1 MNRLSYA
8 AMSLGLAAAPLAAAT
23 PAAADPLT
31 AQPACQ
37 SRDDINQLLTQ
48 RFDEVP
54 TALGLQS
61 NGHLIQV
68 FVSKDGQTWTIVTT
82 RPDGISCIVALG
94 QHWQAVDAPAADP
107 MA

>member
-1 MNRLSYA
+1 MNRLSRA
-8 AMSLGLAAAPLAAAT
+8 ALSLGVAAAALAAAV

-37 SRDDINQLLTQ
+37 SRDDISQLLTQ

-54 TALGLQS
+54 SALGLQS
-61 NGHLIQV
+61 NGDLIQV
-68 FVSKDGQTWTIVTT
+68 FVSKDGKTWTMVTT

-94 QHWQAVDAPAADP
+94 QHWQALDGPVTGP

>member
-31 AQPACQ
+31 AQ
-37 SRDDINQLLTQ
+37 SRDDISQLLTQ

-94 QHWQAVDAPAADP
+94 QHWQAVDAPASDP

>member
-8 AMSLGLAAAPLAAAT
+8 AMSLGLLAAPLAAAT
-23 PAAADPLT
+23 PAQADPLT

-37 SRDDINQLLTQ
+37 SRDDISQLLTQ

-94 QHWQAVDAPAADP
+94 QHWQALEIPAPDP

>member
-1 MNRLSYA
+1 MNRLSHA
-8 AMSLGLAAAPLAAAT
+8 AMALALSAAASAAAA

-37 SRDDINQLLTQ
+37 SRADINQLLTQ

-68 FVSKDGQTWTIVTT
+68 FVSKDGETWTIVTT

-94 QHWQAVDAPAADP
+94 QHWQALDQAVADP

>member
-1 MNRLSYA
+1 MTRLSCA
-8 AMSLGLAAAPLAAAT
+8 ASLLGLTAAASAAAAPAW
-23 PAAADPLT
+23 ADPVT

-37 SRDDINQLLTQ
+37 SRDDIDQLLTQ
-48 RFDEVP
+48 RFSEVP

-61 NGHLIQV
+61 NGDLIQV
-68 FVSKDGQTWTIVTT
+68 FVSKDGATWTIVTT

-94 QHWQAVDAPAADP
+94 EHWQALDDAVADP

>member
-37 SRDDINQLLTQ
+37 SRDDISQLLTQ

>member
-1 MNRLSYA
+1 MNRLSHA
-8 AMSLGLAAAPLAAAT
+8 AMSLGLAAALTAAA
-23 PAAADPLT
+23 PAAADPLN

-37 SRDDINQLLTQ
+37 SRADIDQLLTQ
-48 RFDEVP
+48 GFDEVP

-68 FVSKDGQTWTIVTT
+68 FVSKDGATWTIVTT

-94 QHWQAVDAPAADP
+94 QHWEALGQVPTGP

>member
-1 MNRLSYA
+1 MNRLSRA
-8 AMSLGLAAAPLAAAT
+8 ALSLGVAAAALAAAV
-23 PAAADPLT
+23 PAAADPVT

-37 SRDDINQLLTQ
+37 SRDEINQLLTQ

-61 NGHLIQV
+61 NGDLIQV

-94 QHWQAVDAPAADP
+94 QHWQALDAPVAGP